1 MARTFG
7 RLIDLT
13 SAPRRIVRA
22 TVCAALI
29 ASASEAAAQQPTQ
42 HTINADA
49 IFRGCKILAEGGT
62 ADVVLQSAGAGF
74 LFGLA
79 SLPQDLS
86 PPEWRSCPPSG
97 SNPSQFAQALV
108 KYIEAHPER
117 IREDFRGLTLAAFH
131 DTWPCSNW
139 CARTHIASTFCFVVS
154 QENWA
159 RFLASNF
166 LTAPRLGRSVEA
178 TVVQKIALAIVVKQ
192 AHNSK

>member
-1 MARTFG
+1 MPPTTCQVAREMFRRSSAAVATRREGHRPHSAETRCYGRSGVVTLSPIQTMARTFG

-108 KYIEAHPER
+108 KYIEAHQER

-131 DTWPCSNW
+131 DTWPCSN
-139 CARTHIASTFCFVVS
+139 
-154 QENWA
+154 
-159 RFLASNF
+159 
-166 LTAPRLGRSVEA
+166 
-178 TVVQKIALAIVVKQ
+178 
-192 AHNSK
+192 